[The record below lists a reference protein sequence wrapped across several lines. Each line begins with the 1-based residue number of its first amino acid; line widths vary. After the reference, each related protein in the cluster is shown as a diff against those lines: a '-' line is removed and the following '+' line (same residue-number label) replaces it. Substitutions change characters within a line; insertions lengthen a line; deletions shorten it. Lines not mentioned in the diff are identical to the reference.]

1 MGIGGAVGGGGG
13 LTIGGSVGLGVGIMT
28 SGGSG
33 VEGDEDNGLMGS
45 PEGKTGVPVTGVG
58 TVVVSMDSA
67 IHLSVGSPVVPAGQ
81 VQTGRCSVIRQS
93 ASSPQIPKLHTS

>member
-28 SGGSG
+28 SGGGG

-45 PEGKTGVPVTGVG
+45 PGGMVGVPVIGVG

-67 IHLSVGSPVVPAGQ
+67 IHLFVGSPVVPAGH
-81 VQTGRCSVIRQS
+81 VQTGRCSVI
-93 ASSPQIPKLHTS
+93 